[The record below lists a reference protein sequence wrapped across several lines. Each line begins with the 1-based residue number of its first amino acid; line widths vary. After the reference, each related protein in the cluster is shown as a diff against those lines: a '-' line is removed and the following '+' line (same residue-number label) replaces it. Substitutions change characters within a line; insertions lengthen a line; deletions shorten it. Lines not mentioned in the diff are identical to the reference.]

1 MCAGYELVKAVPA
14 GLSATA
20 IRENQELTMPKQIV
34 HTTAAPASAAY
45 SQATVAGGLVFVSGQ
60 GPLDPVSGQVVGAS
74 IQEQTRQC
82 LANVR
87 AILGAAGSGLDKV
100 LSATFLLAEEDDF
113 AGMNEEW
120 SRWFQAGPP
129 ARHGARLP
137 IRPGGMKISVAVI
150 AEA

>member
-1 MCAGYELVKAVPA
+1 M
-14 GLSATA
+14 S
-20 IRENQELTMPKQIV
+20 KQIV
-34 HTTAAPASAAY
+34 RTTVAPASSAY
-45 SQATVAGGLVFVSGQ
+45 SQAVVAGGLVFVSGQ
-60 GPLDPVSGQVVGAS
+60 GPLDAVGGQVVGAS

-82 LANVR
+82 LVNVQ
-87 AILGAAGSGLDKV
+87 AILNAAGSGLDKV

-120 SRWFQAGPP
+120 HRWFPADPP

-137 IRPGGMKISVAVI
+137 IRLGGMRISVAVI

>member
-1 MCAGYELVKAVPA
+1 
-14 GLSATA
+14 
-20 IRENQELTMPKQIV
+20 MPKQIV
-34 HTTAAPASAAY
+34 HTTAAPASPAY
-45 SQATVAGGLVFVSGQ
+45 SQAVRGGGLVFVSGQ
-60 GPLDPVSGQVVGAS
+60 GPLDAAGGQVVGTS

-82 LANVR
+82 LANVQT
-87 AILGAAGSGLDKV
+87 ILEAAGSSLDKV

-120 SRWFQAGPP
+120 ARWFPAGPP

>member
-1 MCAGYELVKAVPA
+1 
-14 GLSATA
+14 
-20 IRENQELTMPKQIV
+20 MPKHIV
-34 HTTAAPASAAY
+34 HTTAAPASPAY
-45 SQATVAGGLVFVSGQ
+45 SQAVLGGGLVFVSGQ
-60 GPLDPVSGQVVGAS
+60 GPLDAVSGQVVGTS

-82 LANVR
+82 LANVQT
-87 AILGAAGSGLDKV
+87 ILNAAGSGLDKV

-120 SRWFQAGPP
+120 ARWFPADPP

-137 IRPGGMKISVAVI
+137 IRLGGMRISVAVI

>member
-1 MCAGYELVKAVPA
+1 M
-14 GLSATA
+14 S
-20 IRENQELTMPKQIV
+20 KQTV
-34 HTTAAPASAAY
+34 HTTAAPSSPAY
-45 SQATVAGGLVFVSGQ
+45 SQAVLGGGLVFVSGQ
-60 GPLDPVSGQVVGAS
+60 GPFDAVSGQVVGTS

-82 LANVR
+82 LTNVQT
-87 AILGAAGSGLDKV
+87 ILDAAGSGLDKV

-120 SRWFQAGPP
+120 ARWFPADPP

-137 IRPGGMKISVAVI
+137 IRPGGMRISVAVV